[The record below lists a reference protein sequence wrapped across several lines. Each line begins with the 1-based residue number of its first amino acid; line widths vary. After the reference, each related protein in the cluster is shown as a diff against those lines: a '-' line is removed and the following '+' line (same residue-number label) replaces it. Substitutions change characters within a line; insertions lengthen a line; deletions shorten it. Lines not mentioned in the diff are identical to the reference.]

1 VTESGDQ
8 DLSGFSMLDLFR
20 TEVESQVSVLTE
32 GLLALERNPGNTEP
46 VEALMRAAHSIKGAA
61 RIVGVDP
68 AVRVAHVM
76 EDCFVAA
83 QSGTVR
89 LGGAETD
96 VLLQGVDLLTQV
108 SRVPEAEYPRWTADN
123 QSNVEKL
130 ASAISAIVQTG
141 GAPQPIGPAAAAPA
155 QSALETAAGPA
166 AASDAPPVEP
176 TAAADRVLRV
186 TAENLNRLMGLAGE
200 TLVASRWLEPFGD
213 ALLKLKNSQSEVA
226 AELENFRTLLE
237 GDTLNERADEH
248 LAAAERHAARSR
260 QLLAERL
267 EDFELFARRSA
278 NLADRLNRE
287 VVASRMRPFADGV
300 HGFPRMVRDLAKRLG
315 KRVSLEI
322 IGETTPVDRDILEKI
337 ESPLTHLLRNSI
349 DHGIEPPEVRVA
361 AGKPPEGTIRME
373 ARHRAGVLAITLSDD
388 GRGLDLERL
397 KRKILERKLATPEMV
412 ERLSET
418 EMMDFLFLP
427 GFSTA
432 ETVTEISGRGVGL
445 DAVHSMVHEVGGFVR
460 ASSQPGKGM
469 TFHLQLP
476 LTLSVLRTLLVD
488 IAGDTYAFPLTR
500 LDRTLLVS
508 PSDIRS
514 LENRQYVLFDG
525 ENVGLVPAAQVLELG
540 ESKPEG
546 NELPVIVISDR
557 AHRYGLVVDRLLGEH
572 DLVVQPLDARLG
584 KVPDISASALSDKG
598 TPILIVDV
606 DDLVRSIDNLLSG
619 GRLRKVRRR
628 GEEAAVKERKRILVI
643 DDSITVRE
651 VERKLLEN
659 NGYEVE
665 VAVDGMD
672 GWNAVRASQYDLVIT
687 DVDMPRMNGIDL
699 VVLIKRDQRLAALP
713 VMIVSYKDRQEDR
726 IRGLEAGANH
736 YLTKSGFHDDT
747 LMKAVND
754 LIGPA

>member
-1 VTESGDQ
+1 MTEGGGQ

-32 GLLALERNPGNTEP
+32 GLLALERDPGNTEP

-61 RIVGVDP
+61 RIVGVDS

-108 SRVPEAEYPRWTADN
+108 SRVPEADYPQWTTAN
-123 QSNVEKL
+123 QSNIERL
-130 ASAISAIVQTG
+130 ATAIAAIIQTG
-141 GAPQPIGPAAAAPA
+141 AAPQPIEPAAAAPGQPA
-155 QSALETAAGPA
+155 PETSPRPA
-166 AASDAPPVEP
+166 TAPDASPVEA
-176 TAAADRVLRV
+176 TAADRVLRV

-200 TLVASRWLEPFGD
+200 TLVTSRWLEPFGD
-213 ALLKLKNSQSEVA
+213 ALLKLKSSQSEVA
-226 AELENFRTLLE
+226 AELERFRTLLE
-237 GDTLNERADEH
+237 VDSLNERAGEH
-248 LAAAERHAARSR
+248 LAAAERHAALSR

-267 EDFELFARRSA
+267 EDFEMFARRSA

-287 VVASRMRPFADGV
+287 VVASRMRPFADGLQ
-300 HGFPRMVRDLAKRLG
+300 GFPRMVRDLAKRLG

-322 IGETTPVDRDILEKI
+322 IGEATPVDRDILEKI

-349 DHGIEPPEVRVA
+349 DHGIEPPEARVA
-361 AGKPPEGTIRME
+361 AGKPPGGTIRME

-397 KRKILERKLATPEMV
+397 KRKILERKLASPEMV

-514 LENRQYVLFDG
+514 LENRQYVVFDG

-540 ESKPEG
+540 ESKLEG
-546 NELPVIVISDR
+546 DELPVIVISDR
-557 AHRYGLVVDRLLGEH
+557 AHRYGLVVDHLLGEH

-619 GRLRKVRRR
+619 GRLRKVRRAGR
-628 GEEAAVKERKRILVI
+628 EAEVKERKRILVV

-659 NGYEVE
+659 GGYEVE

-699 VVLIKRDQRLAALP
+699 VVLIKRDSRLASLP

-726 IRGLEAGANH
+726 IRGLEAGANY